1 MSSKSSTTHTDILCF
16 YPNSIVSFMQKFDLG
31 KPWYDSNKVSI
42 IALSLHKILQGSH
55 RFPAEY
61 VHVRLSISGQNID
74 CFLTKQQ
81 AINH

>member
-1 MSSKSSTTHTDILCF
+1 MSSKGSTTHTDMLRF
-16 YPNSIVSFMQKFDLG
+16 YPDSIVSFMQKFDRR

-42 IALSLHKILQGSH
+42 IALSLLKILEESH

-74 CFLTKQQ
+74 CFLSKQQ